1 MHSWRILLLP
11 YLERQDLY
19 EEYSFEEPWNGP
31 NNRKL
36 SNRMPAVF
44 GFDGTVEP
52 GVSWQ
57 TNFVA
62 ITGNETVWPP
72 GTVMRDADVAD
83 DHSQT
88 IRFSEYD
95 GPSIHWMEPRDLE
108 LSTMTL
114 VVNDKRG
121 ISQLGK
127 SFRSVTIC
135 AGDCRSGRSG
145 DSIQDHC
152 SFAPQK
158 LLESRRS

>member
-1 MHSWRILLLP
+1 
-11 YLERQDLY
+11 
-19 EEYSFEEPWNGP
+19 
-31 NNRKL
+31 
-36 SNRMPAVF
+36 MPAVF

-121 ISQLGK
+121 ISSQYLDPAVAMVDG
-127 SFRSVTIC
+127 SVRRLNSDLTPEMLRAMCTAAGGESETNPGMAAEMQDGRFR
-135 AGDCRSGRSG
+135 
-145 DSIQDHC
+145 
-152 SFAPQK
+152 PK
-158 LLESRRS
+158 KP